1 MAELPYLLL
10 RGRIMAVQ
18 YREDLEPL
26 LTEVATAENI
36 TGPQKQDLEVLID
49 QRRQLPSRPPTTE
62 LEGVG
67 AEMPPPP
74 PPHPPLLTHHNAN
87 YLGGTDNNSNNSI
100 FQIIAG
106 GRRRTQRR
114 RSGRN
119 RNRRNRTR
127 SRRNSCNSRNL
138 RNRRR

>member
-1 MAELPYLLL
+1 MSVAELPYLLL

-87 YLGGTDNNSNNSI
+87 YLGGTDNNSN

-119 RNRRNRTR
+119 HNRRNRTR

>member
-1 MAELPYLLL
+1 MSVAELPYLLL

-49 QRRQLPSRPPTTE
+49 QRRQLPSRPPTAE

-74 PPHPPLLTHHNAN
+74 PLLAHHNAN
-87 YLGGTDNNSNNSI
+87 YLGNNSN

-114 RSGRN
+114 RSDRS
-119 RNRRNRTR
+119 RRNRTR
-127 SRRNSCNSRNL
+127 SRRNSRNI